1 MVCRIG
7 LRYRERPSNQSYET
21 AGVIGVS
28 GVIADS
34 EHAMRV
40 PFMVPWVLAV
50 IATRGWAESAL
61 RGRPT
66 LVVGCASVGAE
77 VSP

>member
-1 MVCRIG
+1 
-7 LRYRERPSNQSYET
+7 
-21 AGVIGVS
+21 
-28 GVIADS
+28 
-34 EHAMRV
+34 
-40 PFMVPWVLAV
+40 V